1 MDVSLD
7 KFIDRC
13 NIDTFLIIDE
23 VQKIYKPK
31 NKNESHHGEDIFWKT
46 FKYIKQSTRLHIV
59 VFTSYGH
66 YGAYASHGNHAVMDI
81 SPTND
86 LKENNKWGFNDVCFT
101 EEEYNDYFHQFCK
114 VCLKK
119 LENEHI
125 QHLLNYLREITNL
138 HPGLVTLIMNE
149 IRGRFIKRETLTFED
164 VFMYLKSNDFNCHL
178 KGIRATPKITDIVCK
193 NESKDIAK
201 SKGVGTDGRLLER
214 VWQMEFYRS
223 SMLVLPADVFASV
236 DVGALYSSKDGNR
249 LEEHK
254 QRFGRYGVYAPIK
267 KIAKA
272 WAIIDIRNCR
282 IELPEQAERGTNDI
296 YVLWLAYP
304 DGTEEGVRLLGE
316 AENLLGYNISD
327 FWDDPMEI

>member
-236 DVGALYSSKDGNR
+236 DVGALYSSKGYLDFYINDKR
-249 LEEHK
+249 NWPLNYYEME
-254 QRFGRYGVYAPIK
+254 
-267 KIAKA
+267 
-272 WAIIDIRNCR
+272 IDWKNINKDSEDMV